1 MTRAVTARLAAAA
14 LALSALCTACS
25 AGFFPAPFASEAE
38 PAVSAGPRAD
48 FLTLGR
54 LRWSRGSETVVLL
67 REDGTLEDHGVLI
80 GTVRADGTFVARGGK
95 RTLVMQPDGLIHVK
109 AGFDIEI
116 DKDGTSISRVHGQP
130 DEATT
135 LAEVSKPRGGA
146 PALTIEGASPAKL
159 RTAMWILTIPDL
171 LRVLSEEGQ

>member
-1 MTRAVTARLAAAA
+1 MGAVAGRLAALIGLAA
-14 LALSALCTACS
+14 LCAGCS
-25 AGFFPAPFASEAE
+25 GGFFPAPFASEPE
-38 PAVSAGPRAD
+38 PVASGAPRAD

-54 LRWSRGSETVVLL
+54 IRWSRGSETVVLL
-67 REDGTLEDHGVLI
+67 REDGTLEDHGVAI
-80 GTVRADGTFVARGGK
+80 GTVRADGTFSGRTGK
-95 RTLVMQPDGLIHVK
+95 IALVMQPSGIIHVK

-116 DKDGTSISRVHGQP
+116 EKDGTSISRVHGQP
-130 DEATT
+130 DEAVT

-171 LRVLSEEGQ
+171 LRMLAQESQ